1 MRRILKVLVVLVILI
16 LVAVGAALAYLF
28 LALPKAVPP
37 PALKVAG
44 TAEQVARG
52 AYLANHVTVCLDC
65 HSKKDMGR
73 YAGPVMPGTLGHGGD
88 VFGHAQGFPG
98 EVPMPNLTP
107 VGIGEWS
114 DGELLR
120 AMTSGIRPDGRPLFA
135 LMPYPVYAQ
144 LSQADAEA
152 LIAYLRTLPPGGDET
167 PPPSFDFPLNLVV
180 RTMPQPAT
188 LRTDTPQPGTPE
200 YGRYMSV
207 IAGCEFCHSP
217 QDKGKAVPGKEYA
230 GGHDFG
236 TVRSANITPDELTGI
251 GGWTKEAFIARFRG
265 YANGTPAVGPG
276 GNNTVM
282 PWTLFA
288 GMSDEDLG
296 AIYDHLRTV
305 KPVRNAV
312 EKWPVKDDLA
322 AAGG

>member
-16 LVAVGAALAYLF
+16 LVAAGAALGFLF
-28 LALPKAVPP
+28 IRFPKAE
-37 PALKVAG
+37 PATALEVAG
-44 TAEQVARG
+44 TPEQVARG
-52 AYLANHVTVCLDC
+52 SYLANHVTVCLDC
-65 HSKKDMGR
+65 HSKHDTGR
-73 YAGPVMPGTLGHGGD
+73 YANPVRPGTQGEGGE

-98 EVPMPNLTP
+98 EIHPPNITP
-107 VGIGEWS
+107 AALADWS
-114 DGELLR
+114 DGEVLR
-120 AMTSGIRPDGRPLFA
+120 AMTSGISRDGRPIFP

-144 LSQADAEA
+144 LSQGDAEA
-152 LIAYLRTLPPGGDET
+152 LIAYLRTLPARGT
-167 PPPSFDFPLNLVV
+167 KAPPRQLDFPLSLIV
-180 RTMPQPAT
+180 RTMPAPAT
-188 LRTDTPQPGTPE
+188 LRPDTPQPGSPE
-200 YGRYMSV
+200 YGRYMAV
-207 IAGCEFCHSP
+207 IAGCEFCHTP
-217 QDKGKAVPGKEYA
+217 QDKGKATPGMEYA

-251 GGWTKEAFIARFRG
+251 GGWTKEAFLSRFRS
-265 YANGTPAVGPG
+265 YANGTPAVAPG
-276 GNNTVM
+276 GDNTVM

-312 EKWPVKDDLA
+312 EKWPAKDAL